1 MNTADSKFIKK
12 YKKDAI
18 EAFKVMHPEWDEDE
32 MDEILSGMI
41 DESILTVVDWSF
53 DRNPLIAGNGTFY
66 KSQYEAIN
74 PIANML
80 LGFLTKRKQ
89 IKKEMFAVEDKTS
102 RKYFDMDLQQNIE
115 KINANSYY
123 GASGMPSSPF
133 YSLYSGPKLL
143 WVLM

>member
-1 MNTADSKFIKK
+1 MNTSDSKFIKK

-18 EAFKVMHPEWDEDE
+18 EAFKVMHPEWDENE
-32 MDEILSGMI
+32 MDEIISGMI
-41 DESILTVVDWSF
+41 EESISVPECIIDNNYTMQRRDTNLLTVVDWSF
-53 DRNPLIAGNGTFY
+53 DRKPLIAGNGTFY

-89 IKKEMFAVEDKTS
+89 IKKEMFAIEDKTS

-115 KINANSYY
+115 KINANS
-123 GASGMPSSPF
+123 
-133 YSLYSGPKLL
+133 
-143 WVLM
+143 

>member
-1 MNTADSKFIKK
+1 MNTSDSKFIKK

-18 EAFKVMHPEWDEDE
+18 EAFKVMHPKWDEDE
-32 MDEILSGMI
+32 MDEIISGMI
-41 DESILTVVDWSF
+41 EESISVPECIIDNNYTMQRRDTNLLTVVDWTF
-53 DRNPLIAGNGTFY
+53 DRKPLIAGNGTFY

-89 IKKEMFAVEDKTS
+89 IKKEMFDIEDKTS

-115 KINANSYY
+115 KINANS
-123 GASGMPSSPF
+123 
-133 YSLYSGPKLL
+133 
-143 WVLM
+143 